1 MNKYAQLKG
10 FHHNRQLQFYMYA
23 FMYVDP
29 ETIPVGNFFPIQKHL
44 LRTTI
49 KYQIQ
54 DQPQNVVLYLVTY
67 VQKIRSYMGNLITQK
82 RS

>member
-29 ETIPVGNFFPIQKHL
+29 ETIQVEDHFPDTKTFVANYNKISNPGSAPKRCPVFS
-44 LRTTI
+44 
-49 KYQIQ
+49 Y
-54 DQPQNVVLYLVTY
+54 
-67 VQKIRSYMGNLITQK
+67 IRSEDLDQNFDDTELQK
-82 RS
+82 